1 MRALL
6 EDILRLQGY
15 GVLTATTVQEA
26 EAARQRFSPG
36 SIALVIANI
45 RLTAVPEAREG
56 YALYQHW
63 RTQHPGLP
71 FLLLSGDP
79 STADLPDIRAGAVR
93 WLAKPFTPGEL
104 LDAVRAIL
112 GR

>member
-15 GVLTATTVQEA
+15 GVLTA
-26 EAARQRFSPG
+26 
-36 SIALVIANI
+36 
-45 RLTAVPEAREG
+45 
-56 YALYQHW
+56 
-63 RTQHPGLP
+63 
-71 FLLLSGDP
+71 
-79 STADLPDIRAGAVR
+79 ADLPDIRAGAVR

-104 LDAVRAIL
+104 LDAVRAML